1 MRREGDSSSL
11 CAKMGYHVRRPSTSH
26 LQVGDHLQA
35 KEKDSEE
42 AEPFRTWFFMYY
54 YYFLQ

>member
-1 MRREGDSSSL
+1 MRRERDTSSL
-11 CAKMGYHVRRPSTSH
+11 CAKMGYHVKRQR
-26 LQVGDHLQA
+26 VGNHLQA

-42 AEPFRTWFFMYY
+42 AKPFYTLFFMYY